1 MSWTFPVGKFLWQ
14 FAVIELKIL
23 VCRFESEMVP
33 KWVRTWMCLNL
44 KVYEACVAQVDTL

>member
-1 MSWTFPVGKFLWQ
+1 MGKFLWQ

-33 KWVRTWMCLNL
+33 KWMRTSMRLNL
-44 KVYEACVAQVDTL
+44 KVYEAMCGTSGYNMNLA